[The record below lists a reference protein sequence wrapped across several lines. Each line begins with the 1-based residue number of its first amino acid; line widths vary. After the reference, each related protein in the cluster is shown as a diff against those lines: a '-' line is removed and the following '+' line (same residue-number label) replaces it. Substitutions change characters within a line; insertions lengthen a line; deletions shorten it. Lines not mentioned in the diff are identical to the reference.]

1 MKFKRIFVVVADSL
15 GIGEASDAAQYN
27 DAGAN
32 TFKHIAEGKPSFNI
46 PNLTKL
52 GIGNICL
59 NNTIK
64 PVENPKGV
72 VTRLI
77 EVSNGKDTLTGHFEI
92 MGLKVTKP
100 FPSFTDTG
108 FPKELID
115 MLEKYSGRKMIG
127 NIAASGTDI
136 MRDLGEEQLETGA
149 MIIYTSADSVL
160 QLAANEEI
168 IPLEELYD
176 ICAYARKITV
186 ENPEW
191 QVGRII
197 ARPFVGKSKD
207 TFKRTTNRHDYA
219 LDPFDE
225 TVLDALKN
233 ENYDVI
239 AVGKINDI
247 FNGKG
252 VTKAIRTVSN
262 HDGMEK
268 TICLL
273 DEDFTGL
280 CFTNLVDFDAL
291 YGHRRDLEG
300 YKLAIEEFDQD
311 LKCFIDKMNDDDLVI
326 VVADHGNDPVHHGT
340 DHTREIVPFIAYSKK
355 LTGKVLDDFD
365 TFAYVGATIAD
376 NFNVKSPKIGKSIL
390 KELK

>member
-1 MKFKRIFVVVADSL
+1 MGETAKILNPNKKVIIPDFNSGCSLADFCKYEEFKKFKEQYPDHIVISYINCSAEIKTLSDIICTSGNAVQIINSLDKDQKIIFAPDKNLGGYINRITNRNMVLWNGSCEVHELLTADYVKNL
-15 GIGEASDAAQYN
+15 RNKYKN
-27 DAGAN
+27 Y
-32 TFKHIAEGKPSFNI
+32 TLIAHPECN
-46 PNLTKL
+46 
-52 GIGNICL
+52 
-59 NNTIK
+59 
-64 PVENPKGV
+64 
-72 VTRLI
+72 
-77 EVSNGKDTLTGHFEI
+77 
-92 MGLKVTKP
+92 
-100 FPSFTDTG
+100 
-108 FPKELID
+108 
-115 MLEKYSGRKMIG
+115 
-127 NIAASGTDI
+127 
-136 MRDLGEEQLETGA
+136 
-149 MIIYTSADSVL
+149 DSVL

-168 IPLEELYD
+168 IPLEELYR
-176 ICAYARKITV
+176 ICEYARRITI
-186 ENPEW
+186 ENKDW

-197 ARPFVGKSKD
+197 ARPFVGKTKD

-311 LKCFIDKMNDDDLVI
+311 LKCFIDRMNDDDLVI

-355 LTGKVLDDFD
+355 LTGKVLADFD
-365 TFAYVGATIAD
+365 TFAYVGATISD
-376 NFNVKSPKIGKSIL
+376 NFNVKMPKIGKSVL
-390 KELK
+390 EELK